1 MSNSNDWI
9 CIYKTTRLFD
19 AEVVNGNL
27 LHAGI
32 ESVILN
38 KQDAYLNGYVE
49 IHVRTHQEDEAKAI
63 LNNPLPELN

>member
-1 MSNSNDWI
+1 MSNTTDWT
-9 CIYKTTRLFD
+9 CIYKTTRKFD
-19 AEVVNGNL
+19 ADVVHGNL

-49 IHVRTHQEDEAKAI
+49 IHVPTSQKEEAESI
-63 LNNPLPELN
+63 LNNPLPENN